1 MQVSVVYSW
10 QVSAFWWENTL
21 WYDIDAFET
30 GYPRSRPMIPAT
42 FCLTDAELYSR
53 DLSNERLYQMCRV
66 LRDTGF
72 VVIENAID
80 PELIGRVKLEH
91 DAALDNYMKSRGGLT
106 GLKDKTFGINH
117 VGFFPPIL
125 GAVAAEEIV
134 ANAFAVQIMQAA
146 MGDIRCSFVHTNTAC
161 PGSGYQPIHRDTPTL
176 FGINNAPTPM
186 VHAVVNIPLI
196 PFTIENGA
204 TEVWPGTHWIVDER
218 DDDGSQLEERARF
231 FPSQRTV
238 LPVGAI
244 VVRDLRMWHRGVP
257 NPGTE
262 LRTMM
267 AIVYQRAFVH
277 EDRCNIPQ
285 STWDG
290 WSKETRKIFRFNDVV
305 PDELHTQRAWY

>member
-1 MQVSVVYSW
+1 
-10 QVSAFWWENTL
+10 
-21 WYDIDAFET
+21 
-30 GYPRSRPMIPAT
+30 MIPAP
-42 FCLTDAELYSR
+42 FSLTDTELANCQ
-53 DLSNERLYQMCRV
+53 LSADRLYEMCRV

-72 VVIENAID
+72 VVIDNAID
-80 PELIGRVKLEH
+80 PHLITQVKWEH
-91 DAALDNYMKSRGGLT
+91 DTALDGYLASRGGLA
-106 GLKDKTFGINH
+106 GLADKTFGTNH
-117 VGFFPPIL
+117 VGFFPPIV

-134 ANAFAVQIMQAA
+134 ANPFAVQIMRSA
-146 MGDIRCSFVHTNTAC
+146 MADIRCSFIHTNTAC

-196 PFTIENGA
+196 PFTLENGA
-204 TEVWPGTHWIVDER
+204 TEVWPGTHWIVDECEA
-218 DDDGSQLEERARF
+218 DGAKLEERTRF

-238 LPVGAI
+238 LPVGAL

-277 EDRCNIPQ
+277 EEACNISQ
-285 STWDG
+285 TTWDS
-290 WSKETRKIFRFNDVV
+290 WSEHTKKIFRFNDIV
-305 PDELHTQRAWY
+305 PDESHTQRAWY

>member
-117 VGFFPPIL
+117 VGFFHPSLAPSPLRKLLLTHLLFRSCRQQWATSAVPLSIQIL
-125 GAVAAEEIV
+125 RA
-134 ANAFAVQIMQAA
+134 QAQA
-146 MGDIRCSFVHTNTAC
+146 INRFIGIRQHF
-161 PGSGYQPIHRDTPTL
+161 
-176 FGINNAPTPM
+176 
-186 VHAVVNIPLI
+186 
-196 PFTIENGA
+196 
-204 TEVWPGTHWIVDER
+204 
-218 DDDGSQLEERARF
+218 LESTMPQHPWCM
-231 FPSQRTV
+231 PS
-238 LPVGAI
+238 
-244 VVRDLRMWHRGVP
+244 
-257 NPGTE
+257 
-262 LRTMM
+262 
-267 AIVYQRAFVH
+267 
-277 EDRCNIPQ
+277 
-285 STWDG
+285 
-290 WSKETRKIFRFNDVV
+290 
-305 PDELHTQRAWY
+305 

>member
-1 MQVSVVYSW
+1 
-10 QVSAFWWENTL
+10 
-21 WYDIDAFET
+21 
-30 GYPRSRPMIPAT
+30 MIPAPFT
-42 FCLTDAELYSR
+42 LTDTELASR
-53 DLSNERLYQMCRV
+53 ELSTDRLYQMYRV

-80 PELIGRVKLEH
+80 PRLVKHAKAEH
-91 DAALDNYMKSRGGLT
+91 DAALDGYLASRGGLT
-106 GLKDKTFGINH
+106 GLADKTFGTNH
-117 VGFFPPIL
+117 VGFFPPIV

-134 ANAFAVQIMQAA
+134 ANPFAVQIMRSA
-146 MGDIRCSFVHTNTAC
+146 MADIRCSFIHTNTAC

-176 FGINNAPTPM
+176 FGIHNAPTPI

-196 PFTIENGA
+196 PFTLENGA
-204 TEVWPGTHWIVDER
+204 TEVWPGTHWIVDDCEA
-218 DDDGSQLEERARF
+218 DGAQLEDRAHF

-238 LPVGAI
+238 LPVGAL

-277 EDRCNIPQ
+277 EEACNIPQ
-285 STWDG
+285 TTWDS
-290 WSKETRKIFRFNDVV
+290 WSEDTQKIFRFNDIV
-305 PDELHTQRAWY
+305 PDESHTQRAWY

>member
-1 MQVSVVYSW
+1 
-10 QVSAFWWENTL
+10 
-21 WYDIDAFET
+21 
-30 GYPRSRPMIPAT
+30 MIPAPFT
-42 FCLTDAELYSR
+42 LTDSELASCLLSTDRLYS
-53 DLSNERLYQMCRV
+53 MCRV

-80 PELIGRVKLEH
+80 PHLVKQVKAEH
-91 DAALDNYMKSRGGLT
+91 DTALDGYLASRGGVA
-106 GLKDKTFGINH
+106 GLANKTFGTNH
-117 VGFFPPIL
+117 VGFFPPIV

-134 ANAFAVQIMQAA
+134 ANPFAVQIMRSA
-146 MGDIRCSFVHTNTAC
+146 MADIRCSFIHTNTAC
-161 PGSGYQPIHRDTPTL
+161 PSSGYQPIHRDTPTL
-176 FGINNAPTPM
+176 FGIHNAPTPI

-196 PFTIENGA
+196 PFTLENGA

-218 DDDGSQLEERARF
+218 SEDGAELEERACF

-238 LPVGAI
+238 LPVGAL

-277 EDRCNIPQ
+277 EEACNIPQ
-285 STWDG
+285 TTWDS
-290 WSKETRKIFRFNDVV
+290 WSEDTQKIFRFNDIV
-305 PDELHTQRAWY
+305 PDESHTQRAWY